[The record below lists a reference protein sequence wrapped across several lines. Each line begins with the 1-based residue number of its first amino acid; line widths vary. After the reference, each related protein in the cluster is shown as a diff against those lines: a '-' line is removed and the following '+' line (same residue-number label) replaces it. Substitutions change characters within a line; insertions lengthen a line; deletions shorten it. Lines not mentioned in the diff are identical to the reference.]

1 MSSSK
6 LTPTA
11 VQNGPNVVSPEGLS
25 TLSLRNRRILY
36 IENLEFTNDAF
47 SVIDLTNNEIVELSG
62 IPKLINL
69 EVLLLA
75 NNNISR
81 VGSVAPCGLRSLSLM
96 NNNLS
101 TFSEIAKLRPLNSLE
116 NVVMIGNKIT
126 GEHHYRLFIIWL
138 FPRLKTLD
146 CQKVKPKERTAAEEL
161 FGPDFETRLPAAD
174 VLLNGENTAEPVSK
188 DVRLMET
195 TMRKLSPEEKAVLV
209 KELERATSME
219 EIERISKALKE
230 GYVGTSS
237 TTQE

>member
-1 MSSSK
+1 MLSLK

-11 VQNGPNVVSPEGLS
+11 VQNALNVVSPEGLL

-81 VGSVAPCGLRSLSLM
+81 VGLVAPCGLRSLLLM

-101 TFSEIAKLRPLNSLE
+101 SFSEIAKLRPLNSLE
-116 NVVMIGNKIT
+116 N
-126 GEHHYRLFIIWL
+126 L
-138 FPRLKTLD
+138 TLD
-146 CQKVKPKERTAAEEL
+146 CQKVKPKERTAANEL

-174 VLLNGENTAEPVSK
+174 VLLNGENTAEPVLK

-195 TMRKLSPEEKAVLV
+195 TMRKLLPEEKALLV
-209 KELERATSME
+209 KELENSTSME

-230 GYVGTSS
+230 GYVGTSG